1 MRRLLGLCYRLQHLQ
16 IRALISEALHLRLA
30 HREAVHK
37 GCGGTV
43 KALFYMLVC
52 ERCHSTLDEKTDIL
66 VEWKSG

>member
-1 MRRLLGLCYRLQHLQ
+1 
-16 IRALISEALHLRLA
+16 LISEALQLKLDQ
-30 HREAVHK
+30 REAAHK

-52 ERCHSTLDEKTDIL
+52 ERCRNTLDEKTDIL